1 MKKIALFS
9 ALVVASIVMLNSPVE
24 AASYEPT
31 YPARCCDYQGFDN
44 CVNYNCTRPKPNQQV
59 SFGVCFHNGTNTS
72 FIEYLLKADGHKK

>member
-44 CVNYNCTRPKPNQQV
+44 CVNYDCTRPKPN
-59 SFGVCFHNGTNTS
+59 N
-72 FIEYLLKADGHKK
+72 